1 MHFSEIVKRAV
12 DRNLLSHV
20 GRDPVAAMQ
29 ASLNAAVRGD
39 SALLVRSKPG
49 YFQLRPGAAPPPAA
63 APPPP
68 EPPPA
73 PALRRPRRR
82 PSSCP
87 SRRLH
92 LPRRSRTMSKLCSQK
107 LKRIRC

>member
-68 EPPPA
+68 SRPRLRP
-73 PALRRPRRR
+73 LRRPRRR

-87 SRRLH
+87 SRRR
-92 LPRRSRTMSKLCSQK
+92 PSVQKSRTMSKPCSQK
-107 LKRIRC
+107 WKRIRC

>member
-49 YFQLRPGAAPPPAA
+49 YFSCA
-63 APPPP
+63 
-68 EPPPA
+68 PA
-73 PALRRPRRR
+73 PRRRPRPNRRRPRPLRRPLHRPLRR

-87 SRRLH
+87 SRRRR